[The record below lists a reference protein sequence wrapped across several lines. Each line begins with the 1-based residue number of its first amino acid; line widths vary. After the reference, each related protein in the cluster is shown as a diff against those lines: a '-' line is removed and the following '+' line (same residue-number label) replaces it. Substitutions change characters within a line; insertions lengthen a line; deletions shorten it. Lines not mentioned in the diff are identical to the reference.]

1 MAGSTKGFYMK
12 NAIKLIGIIAVV
24 AVIGLSMTGCPED
37 DGEKGGTLTITG
49 LGDYNDNYAYA
60 ISYKSGYKIIAAKS
74 VDVAKDIYNGGKISG
89 GKVTLNVYKISNDGE
104 ISDFTGSDRAEFT
117 VLIFFKETDKSAITR
132 GYLTVTFEDG
142 SAEEVF
148 VKY

>member
-1 MAGSTKGFYMK
+1 MK

-24 AVIGLSMTGCPED
+24 AVIGLSMTGCPE
-37 DGEKGGTLTITG
+37 EEESGGTLTITG

-60 ISYKSGYKIIAAKS
+60 ISYMIGYKIIAAKS
-74 VDVAKDIYNGGKISG
+74 VDVAKDIINGGKISG

-104 ISDFTGSDRAEFT
+104 ISDFTGSDEASFT

-142 SAEEVF
+142 SAEGAFAEP
-148 VKY
+148 